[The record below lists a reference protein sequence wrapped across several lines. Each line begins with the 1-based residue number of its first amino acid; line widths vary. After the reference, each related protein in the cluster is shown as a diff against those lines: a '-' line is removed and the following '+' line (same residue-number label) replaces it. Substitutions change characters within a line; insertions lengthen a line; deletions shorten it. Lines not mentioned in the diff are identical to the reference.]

1 MKFFSSKPKKVKK
14 KSRVVKESI
23 ELPIVQLNFQKTKL
37 RLHGRI
43 EKDGAVIYYK
53 DGILHNA
60 NEPAIVWE
68 DGSYQWYYN
77 GALHRENGPAIE
89 SQGSKYWYSQ
99 GKRHRIDGPAV
110 EFSNGK
116 KEWWIDGEELTE
128 SLFLAYLE
136 EKNKKSF

>member
-14 KSRVVKESI
+14 KSRVVQESI
-23 ELPIVQLNFQKTKL
+23 EVNVTQNNFQKPKE

-60 NEPAIVWE
+60 HDPAIVWD

-77 GALHRENGPAIE
+77 GLLHRDDGPAVE
-89 SQGSKYWYSQ
+89 SQGSKYWYNQ
-99 GKRHRIDGPAV
+99 GRRHRTDGPAV
-110 EFSNGK
+110 EFSCGK
-116 KEWWIDGEELTE
+116 KEWWIDGEEVSE
-128 SLFLAYLE
+128 SVFLEYLE